1 MIIINSERMVIFRE
15 RVITIAKVSQ
25 DMLLYAY
32 KILHNYADTHKDE
45 DGELGRVVSSINI
58 IEPLLTDILY
68 N

>member
-1 MIIINSERMVIFRE
+1 MMV
-15 RVITIAKVSQ
+15 KVSQ

-32 KILHNYADTHKDE
+32 KILHNYADTHKGE

>member
-1 MIIINSERMVIFRE
+1 
-15 RVITIAKVSQ
+15 
-25 DMLLYAY
+25 MLLYAY
-32 KILHNYADTHKDE
+32 KILHNYADMHKDE